1 MTRPQDTHRTLRITP
16 RAAALTLASG
26 DGPLRAEWRG
36 AAPRIRERRGVTEIG
51 YGLMGRVPALL
62 TRRSSLA
69 LSLDP
74 RMPLDVE
81 IAGGVSGLRADLRE
95 LDIRALTIS
104 GGASDVV
111 MDLPAPARELPVRI
125 EGGASRTVVRRPTDA
140 AVSVEIDGGASG
152 LSIDD
157 ERLGAIGGHV
167 RRHTGAGGAGVR
179 LRILGGAAGL
189 SVAAAP

>member
-1 MTRPQDTHRTLRITP
+1 MTRPQDTARTLGS
-16 RAAALTLASG
+16 RARGRPDALLRSGPQSAEGAA
-26 DGPLRAEWRG
+26 GPAHPGLRVGGHRDRLWPLGRLRAL
-36 AAPRIRERRGVTEIG
+36 V
-51 YGLMGRVPALL
+51 

-69 LSLDP
+69 LTLDP
-74 RMPLDVE
+74 RVPLDLE
-81 IAGGVSGLRADLRE
+81 IAGGVAGLRADLRE

-111 MDLPAPARELPVRI
+111 MDLPAPAHELPVRI

-140 AVSVEIDGGASG
+140 PVSVEIDGGASG

-167 RRHTGAGGAGVR
+167 NRHAGRAPRARPDLASGAHFM
-179 LRILGGAAGL
+179 RI
-189 SVAAAP
+189 AAAT